1 MVIVGQRLARLLKE
15 AGIGEEI
22 TVILLR
28 EDGETVSDLPGA
40 IADVP
45 GPQASRYIDVRL
57 RLERETERVTP

>member
-1 MVIVGQRLARLLKE
+1 VIVGQRLARLLKE

-40 IADVP
+40 IADVT

-57 RLERETERVTP
+57 RLERD